1 MFNHTG
7 QKLLLICS
15 IALLSACASNPAVWK
30 DGTNQRI
37 QSELKSSTASKSLSK
52 TGVPSKIS
60 KALIPSLRFNLP
72 GAAGSPVERKFN
84 VSVNNV
90 AAKDMYINL
99 VKETPISV
107 VVDESVTGNIALSLK
122 KVTLEDVF
130 EHMQKVYGF
139 NYEKKG
145 MQYFVYGKILR
156 SKIFHVDYLSMV
168 REGTSRSDV
177 TSGGLDSSSTSSGV
191 KITSTNT
198 VRFWDNLK
206 ESLKVLIGTEDGKK
220 VIVNQHSGY
229 IVVNA
234 WPSEIRI
241 VEEFL
246 SNIQSSV
253 TRQVV
258 LETKLLEIELNDGF
272 EMGVNWG
279 TLLSGGSESLS
290 VAQTGGGASLVG
302 STDVINN
309 PLGSIGA
316 STFGGVF
323 SLALQSTKFGA
334 FIEAIST
341 QGDVHVL
348 SSPRIAALN
357 NQKAVI
363 KVGGEEFFVTGVTQ
377 GEPVQNSDGSTS
389 ETQASVEIQSFFS
402 GIALDVTPQIDV
414 DGNIVLHLHPTV
426 SDVTQRNKSFLV
438 GGKGFDLPLAA
449 SSVRET
455 DTVVRAKSGQIIVVG
470 GLMKESTVD
479 EESSVPILGDIP
491 FLGNLFKHRKM
502 VRVKK
507 ELVVLV
513 KPTLVNTK
521 GQWNKQADINMK
533 RFSSIEH

>member
-1 MFNHTG
+1 MHNQTAK
-7 QKLLLICS
+7 KLLVICS
-15 IALLSACASNPAVWK
+15 IALLSACASNPAAWK
-30 DGTNQRI
+30 EGTNQRI
-37 QSELKSSTASKSLSK
+37 QKELKSTTSAKPLSK
-52 TGVPSKIS
+52 IGIPSKIS

-72 GAAGSPVERKFN
+72 GSVRSPIKQKFN

-99 VKETPISV
+99 VKETPVSV
-107 VVDESVTGNIALSLK
+107 VIDKSVTGNVALSLK
-122 KVTLEDVF
+122 KVTIEDVF
-130 EHMQKVYGF
+130 KHMQTVYGF
-139 NYEKKG
+139 NYEKQG

-168 REGTSRSDV
+168 REGVSRSEV
-177 TSGGLDSSSTSSGV
+177 TSGGLDSTSKSSGV
-191 KITSTNT
+191 SITSTNT
-198 VRFWDNLK
+198 VKFWDNLS
-206 ESLKVLIGTEDGKK
+206 ESLKVMIGSEDGKK

-229 IVVNA
+229 IVINA
-234 WPSEIRI
+234 WPDEMRM
-241 VEEFL
+241 VETFL

-258 LETKLLEIELNDGF
+258 LETKLIEIELNDGF

-279 TLLSGGSESLS
+279 SLLSSGQNSIS
-290 VAQTGGGASLVG
+290 VAQTGGGAGIVSN
-302 STDVINN
+302 TDVIND
-309 PLGSIGA
+309 PVGSIGA
-316 STFGGVF
+316 SAFGGVF
-323 SLALQSTKFGA
+323 SLALQTTKFGA

-348 SSPRIAALN
+348 SSPRIAAMN

-377 GEPVQNSDGSTS
+377 GEPIKNADGTTTES
-389 ETQASVEIQSFFS
+389 QASVEMESFFS
-402 GIALDVTPQIDV
+402 GIALDVTPQIDK
-414 DGNIVLHLHPTV
+414 DGNILLHLHPTV
-426 SDVTQRNKSFLV
+426 SDVVQKNKTFLV
-438 GGKGFDLPLAA
+438 GDQGFDLPLAA

-479 EESSVPILGDIP
+479 EESSVPFLGDLP
-491 FLGNLFKHRKM
+491 FIGNLFKHKKM

-513 KPTLVNTK
+513 KPTLVNTQ
-521 GQWNKQADINMK
+521 GQWNKQADLNMK
-533 RFSSIEH
+533 RFSSIDH

>member
-1 MFNHTG
+1 MFNHTA
-7 QKLLLICS
+7 QKLLSICS

-30 DGTNQRI
+30 DGTSQKI
-37 QSELKSSTASKSLSK
+37 QKELQSSTASKSLSK

-99 VKETPISV
+99 VKETPVSV
-107 VVDESVTGNIALSLK
+107 VVDESVKGNVALSLK

-130 EHMQKVYGF
+130 KHMQKIYGF

-145 MQYFVYGKILR
+145 NQYFVFGKILQ
-156 SKIFHVDYLSMV
+156 SKIFHLDYLSMI

-177 TSGGLDSSSTSSGV
+177 TSGGLDSSSNSSGV
-191 KITSTNT
+191 KITSSNS
-198 VRFWDNLK
+198 VKFWENLSQ
-206 ESLKVLIGTEDGKK
+206 SLEILIGKEEGKK

-234 WPSEIRI
+234 WPSEIRVI
-241 VEEFL
+241 EEFL

-279 TLLSGGSESLS
+279 TLLNNGSNNISA
-290 VAQTGGGASLVG
+290 AQTGGGASLIG
-302 STDVINN
+302 NADALNN

-316 STFGGVF
+316 SSFGGVF

-377 GEPVQNSDGSTS
+377 GEPIQNSDGTTTES
-389 ETQASVEIQSFFS
+389 QASVEIESFFS
-402 GIALDVTPQIDV
+402 GIALDVTPQIDR

-426 SDVTQRNKSFLV
+426 SDVTQKNKSFLV

-479 EESSVPILGDIP
+479 EESAVPILGEIP
-491 FLGNLFKHRKM
+491 ILGNLFKHRKV

-521 GQWNKQADINMK
+521 GEWNKQADLNLK
-533 RFSSIEH
+533 RFSSIKH